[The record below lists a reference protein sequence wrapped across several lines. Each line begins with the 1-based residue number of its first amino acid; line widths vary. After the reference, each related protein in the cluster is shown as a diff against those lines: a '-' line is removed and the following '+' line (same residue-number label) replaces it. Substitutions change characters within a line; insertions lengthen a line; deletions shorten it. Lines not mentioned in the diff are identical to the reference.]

1 MKTPNNHVKR
11 NYCQPGSLLIG
22 GWRWISL
29 KIATEPGAGC
39 AHFGRRGK
47 GRAAAHCSLVAW
59 SLYGSKDHVRIKT
72 TNVFFC
78 LIKASALAAKRWA
91 EYLPRASQATESWSS
106 RREGWDWTT
115 FLTDCQPGPAG
126 HSPAWQVMSMASWW
140 QWTHVPVEEE
150 CILIGLHCHLVWL
163 K

>member
-1 MKTPNNHVKR
+1 MNKFE
-11 NYCQPGSLLIG
+11 L
-22 GWRWISL
+22 
-29 KIATEPGAGC
+29 ATEPGAGC

-59 SLYGSKDHVRIKT
+59 SLCGSKDQVHIKT

-106 RREGWDWTT
+106 RRERWDWKT

-126 HSPAWQVMSMASWW
+126 RSPAWQVMSMASWW
-140 QWTHVPVEEE
+140 QWTHVPSSGKRMHPHWTALPPCVIEVVLTASVVAIESVKAPEE
-150 CILIGLHCHLVWL
+150 LR
-163 K
+163 